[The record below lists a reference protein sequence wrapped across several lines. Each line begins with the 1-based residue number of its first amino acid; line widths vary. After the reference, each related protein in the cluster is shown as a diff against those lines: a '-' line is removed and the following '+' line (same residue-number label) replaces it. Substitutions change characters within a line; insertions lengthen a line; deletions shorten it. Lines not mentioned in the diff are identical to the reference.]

1 MGNKVA
7 YRLPSISLLS
17 LDFPLPAY
25 PNTQPSASRTQPY
38 YVTPQASAP
47 GMVLPGTNALPGA
60 ITPAYA
66 YSEPVHSQTMNS
78 PYDGSM
84 SSGSGRGSPSAQV
97 IPKILTSS
105 VQRVNDIPLEHG
117 SAKPIIPSI
126 ASFTS
131 GPSVL
136 NSSSTVLSP
145 PTYQYV
151 QPLPRWIRH
160 SSEQLISY
168 NSSKVLSPP
177 LLPTLSAGPAVPEI
191 LNVVPKEAM
200 EAAGQIL
207 TSYEETG
214 ARVDAGDPTSSSR
227 AQNRVLKPGESLKR
241 KKRECPECHLFFSN
255 LATHK
260 STHLNPTARPH
271 VCKICGRGFSRPND
285 LFRHFKCHWKKIGAD
300 GGQFKCPFKNG
311 PRGSHCCHLLGIFS
325 RCDTYKNHLK
335 AIHFQ
340 YPGGTRKSERNLVPG
355 CCRLCKKEFRNVDE
369 WYNTHV
375 DTGECAFINDK

>member
-17 LDFPLPAY
+17 LDFPLPGYPGAQAPSSHTQAY
-25 PNTQPSASRTQPY
+25 YAS
-38 YVTPQASAP
+38 PQSTVAGA
-47 GMVLPGTNALPGA
+47 LPGTGAL
-60 ITPAYA
+60 TPAYA
-66 YSEPVHSQTMNS
+66 YSEPAHGHALNS
-78 PYDGSM
+78 PHEGSV
-84 SSGSGRGSPSAQV
+84 SSSGRGSPSTQV
-97 IPKILTSS
+97 IPKMLSS
-105 VQRVNDIPLEHG
+105 SMEYG
-117 SAKPIIPSI
+117 TKPIIPSI
-126 ASFTS
+126 ASFTAAP
-131 GPSVL
+131 GVMHPSSAV
-136 NSSSTVLSP
+136 SSP

-151 QPLPRWIRH
+151 PAPQWIRH
-160 SSEQLISY
+160 SSEQLASY
-168 NSSKVLSPP
+168 NSSKGLSPSLP
-177 LLPTLSAGPAVPEI
+177 LMLSAGPAAPEM
-191 LNVVPKEAM
+191 LNVVPSEAV
-200 EAAGQIL
+200 EAAGQTL
-207 TSYEETG
+207 PSYDETK
-214 ARVDAGDPTSSSR
+214 ARADADTAHTR
-227 AQNRVLKPGESLKR
+227 VQTHNRVLKPGEALKR

-340 YPGGTRKSERNLVPG
+340 YPGGTRKSERNSVPG
-355 CCRLCKKEFRNVDE
+355 CCRLCKKEFINVDE
-369 WYNTHV
+369 WYTTHV
-375 DTGECAFINDK
+375 DTGLCPFVNDKQEQ